1 MAQTPPLVHSQ
12 KSQRGVF
19 CRCQILFSHQNAL
32 PPLINLPSA
41 LHFCYLIEI
50 FCVPALLSHSLDAR
64 RFAGLASKGP
74 AGGAGEQGSVPDIEG
89 LTGRARAEAIVKK
102 VYGQEL
108 FDREAYSVLEEGT
121 RENPIPILSTEDERI
136 VGISLP
142 DDAEVRWMVLRK
154 NELLYDPDTC
164 NYFALKQVRPIPHR
178 PPPYP
183 PPHAHTNTRRE
194 CFKAA
199 QPP

>member
-1 MAQTPPLVHSQ
+1 MRA
-12 KSQRGVF
+12 
-19 CRCQILFSHQNAL
+19 
-32 PPLINLPSA
+32 
-41 LHFCYLIEI
+41 
-50 FCVPALLSHSLDAR
+50 ALLCA

-164 NYFALKQVRPIPHR
+164 NYFALKQVRPIPPR
-178 PPPYP
+178 PPPP
-183 PPHAHTNTRRE
+183 PLPMHTQTRAGNASRQHNPPNPTIFFTPSPN
-194 CFKAA
+194 CFLSSGH
-199 QPP
+199 QGGG